1 MMPGRGGAVADPM
14 YRRIAEDLRQEIESG
29 RLGPGSQLP
38 TEFELGER
46 FDASR
51 NTVRDAVKSLIS
63 LGLVETR
70 PGQGTFVTQR
80 IDPFVTTLSADPR
93 TGFGGGEGTT
103 YLSEVSEQHR
113 RPAKTE
119 PRVEI
124 QAVAG
129 QIAARL
135 RVDEGTQLVS
145 RHEQRFIDETPWS
158 LQTSFYPMS
167 FVMQGATR
175 LLEAS
180 DISPGAVAYLQET
193 LDLKQT
199 GYRDWIT
206 TRAPDANEM
215 SFFHIPGD
223 GRVPVFEIFRT
234 AFDQTGTPMRVT
246 VTIFPADRNEFI
258 VDVGDVPTPQLGTD
272 DDQGSAR

>member
-1 MMPGRGGAVADPM
+1 MADPM
-14 YRRIAEDLRQEIESG
+14 YRRIAEDLRREIESG

-38 TEFELGER
+38 TELELREQY
-46 FDASR
+46 DASR
-51 NTVRDAVKSLIS
+51 NTIRDAVKSLIS

-113 RPAKTE
+113 RPTKSD

-124 QAVAG
+124 QSAVG
-129 QIAARL
+129 EIAARL
-135 RVDEGTQLVS
+135 RVDEGTSVVS
-145 RHEQRFIDETPWS
+145 RHEQRFIDDTPWS
-158 LQTSFYPMS
+158 LQTSFYPMN
-167 FVMQGATR
+167 FVVQGANR
-175 LLEAS
+175 LLEAA
-180 DISPGAVAYLQET
+180 DISPGTVHYLEES
-193 LDLKQT
+193 LGLKQT

-206 TRAPDANEM
+206 MRAPDVNEV
-215 SFFHIPGD
+215 SFFRLPGD

-246 VTIFPADRNEFI
+246 VTVFPADRNQFI
-258 VDVGDVPTPQLGTD
+258 VNVGDVPTPQYQVGPG
-272 DDQGSAR
+272 DQESVQSV